1 MQGFEIDPDFPFNL
15 IFFKIKKKNM
25 PRRTGRVIK

>member
-15 IFFKIKKKNM
+15 IFFKIKKK
-25 PRRTGRVIK
+25 TCQEELVES

>member
-15 IFFKIKKKNM
+15 IFFKIKKKKHAKKNW
-25 PRRTGRVIK
+25 